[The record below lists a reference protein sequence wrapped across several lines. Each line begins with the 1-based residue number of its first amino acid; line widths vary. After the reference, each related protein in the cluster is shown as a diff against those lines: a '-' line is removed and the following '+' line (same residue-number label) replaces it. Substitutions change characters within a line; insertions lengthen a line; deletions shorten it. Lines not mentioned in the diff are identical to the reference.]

1 MRAGISAE
9 AVFNEAAYKRPPAAV
24 PLREHE
30 ESWLTAILITFPGT
44 NDLSN
49 PMGNGVSRWPAA
61 EQRPSPTQ

>member
-30 ESWLTAILITFPGT
+30 ES
-44 NDLSN
+44 
-49 PMGNGVSRWPAA
+49 
-61 EQRPSPTQ
+61 